1 MKQIILSFTFFF
13 SFLILSNAQF
23 QINTLYTYQD
33 LSNSYYTKIKDSL
46 KKNWLCPAIYSEKE
60 RQKKYKEF
68 WDSRTDFICNAIDN
82 QNFIYCKGI
91 NNYIKGIIDEIIS
104 KNRNLFSEGNQ
115 PLFFLDRS
123 PIANAYAL
131 GNNVIIINLGFINH
145 VKSRE
150 ELAMALAHELS
161 HNLLFHI
168 ETVMK
173 EKAELLTS
181 DEYKKNI
188 QSILDSKYGRY
199 SRLKKIVEGYSFSRS
214 RHQRYHESDADSLAI
229 ILLKKSNITFNA
241 NFFLRLDSTELQLK
255 QPLLYPIQD
264 YFIQYNLPSP
274 EVWAQKKSKGLSTK
288 TYSFTDT
295 PKVED
300 SLKTHPDCID
310 RYKKNLIYSD
320 SINKLTSIPS
330 DLQENIKKII
340 LWNIYDNM
348 DLTVCLYIILQEKD
362 KGQKNEWYDFM
373 VYNIFS
379 GLLYNDNELQRFIAI
394 GVKPKE
400 LITKDYYNLQNIL
413 EQIPRE
419 NLKEYVTILQ
429 NASFWKSRFQD
440 EIGLRKFL
448 YLISVENNRLDDK
461 TKSAA
466 ANDFSK
472 TFPTSLY
479 NEFTAHFKK
488 NR

>member
-1 MKQIILSFTFFF
+1 
-13 SFLILSNAQF
+13 
-23 QINTLYTYQD
+23 
-33 LSNSYYTKIKDSL
+33 
-46 KKNWLCPAIYSEKE
+46 
-60 RQKKYKEF
+60 
-68 WDSRTDFICNAIDN
+68 
-82 QNFIYCKGI
+82 
-91 NNYIKGIIDEIIS
+91 
-104 KNRNLFSEGNQ
+104 
-115 PLFFLDRS
+115 
-123 PIANAYAL
+123 
-131 GNNVIIINLGFINH
+131 
-145 VKSRE
+145 
-150 ELAMALAHELS
+150 
-161 HNLLFHI
+161 
-168 ETVMK
+168 
-173 EKAELLTS
+173 
-181 DEYKKNI
+181 
-188 QSILDSKYGRY
+188 
-199 SRLKKIVEGYSFSRS
+199 
-214 RHQRYHESDADSLAI
+214 
-229 ILLKKSNITFNA
+229 
-241 NFFLRLDSTELQLK
+241 LDSTELQLK